1 MDTTIQGFYLNIPKA
16 DVKFFQQL
24 VKMGWSASTK
34 ESMLD
39 QYVKSRPKDVELSD
53 DDILSE
59 LNAVRYSK

>member
-1 MDTTIQGFYLNIPKA
+1 MLSFSGNWQ
-16 DVKFFQQL
+16 
-24 VKMGWSASTK
+24 KMGWSASTK

-39 QYVKSRPKDVELSD
+39 RYVKSRLKDVELSD

>member
-16 DVKFFQQL
+16 DVKFFRQL
-24 VKMGWSASTK
+24 AKMGWSASTK

-39 QYVKSRPKDVELSD
+39 RYVKSRLKDVELSD

>member
-1 MDTTIQGFYLNIPKA
+1 
-16 DVKFFQQL
+16 
-24 VKMGWSASTK
+24 MGWSASAK

-39 QYVKSRPKDVELSD
+39 RYVKSRPKDVELSD